1 MSDPFASS
9 PIPDQKKMKYP
20 VGVESKRI
28 HDVFANRHHHRR
40 GACRMAQGVL
50 SFQYEAEKSG
60 GGMTALAGLGVYFDL
75 VRVCGLA
82 GAVRRHVRAAGD
94 QGWLDLQMI
103 LADDPGR

>member
-1 MSDPFASS
+1 
-9 PIPDQKKMKYP
+9 
-20 VGVESKRI
+20 
-28 HDVFANRHHHRR
+28 
-40 GACRMAQGVL
+40 MAQGVL

-75 VRVCGLA
+75 VRVSGPA

-103 LADDPGR
+103 LALIVLNLSGGDRVEDLERLEADEGFTRLLRQVEG